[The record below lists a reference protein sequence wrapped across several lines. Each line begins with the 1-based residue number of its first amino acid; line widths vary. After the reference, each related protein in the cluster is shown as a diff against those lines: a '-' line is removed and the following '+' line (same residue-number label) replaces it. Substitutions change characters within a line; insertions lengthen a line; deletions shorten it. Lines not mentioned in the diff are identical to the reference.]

1 MTVTN
6 RVVNALII
14 LDGWG
19 INPEAHANAVE
30 QARTPFL
37 DQVKAD
43 FPSTSLACSGHA
55 VGLPDGIMG
64 NSEVGHMNMGAGRRV
79 FQDLVRIDKAVSDG
93 SLLKNRELCRT
104 METVK
109 QRGTTLHLM
118 GLVSDGGVHSHI
130 SHLMALVDMAVAHNI
145 PTAIHCIMDGRDTAP
160 KSGAGFVKQV
170 QAFLVDKPGVR
181 IASVCGRFYAM
192 DRDTRWERVERAY
205 NLYTQGEGARSNDPV
220 QAITRAYDNNETDEF
235 VKPVLIENSGEPVQ
249 EPVKDGDAL
258 LFFNY
263 RADRAREITRA
274 FTQADFSGF
283 DRTRVPKLSQFLC
296 MTLYDETFG
305 LPVAFP
311 PVHLTNVLGK
321 VISDQGLTQLR
332 IAETEKYAH
341 VTYFFN
347 GGDETVFPGEDRVL
361 IPSPR
366 EVNTYDEKPEMSAL
380 KVAEAACQRIESGQY
395 DLVVL
400 NFANMDMVG
409 HTGIIEAAVTACET
423 VDACTRK
430 VVEAVLKTNGTAMI
444 TADHGNAEQMR
455 AADGSPHT
463 AHTLNKVPLVLAGK
477 AHAHVALKEGII
489 GDIAPTLLKV
499 MKLKQPE
506 EMTGTPLF

>member
-1 MTVTN
+1 MNN
-6 RVVNALII
+6 RIVHALII

-19 INPEAHANAVE
+19 INQESHGNAIK

-37 DQVKAD
+37 DQLKAD
-43 FPSTSLACSGHA
+43 FPTTSLACSGKA
-55 VGLPDGIMG
+55 VGLPNGIMG

-79 FQDLVRIDKAVSDG
+79 FQDLVRIDKAVSEG
-93 SLLKNRELCRT
+93 SLSKNPEICRT
-104 METVK
+104 MEGVR
-109 QRGTTLHLM
+109 QGGNTLHLM
-118 GLVSDGGVHSHI
+118 GLLSDGGVHSHI
-130 SHLMALVDMAVAHNI
+130 NHLKALVAMAADYNI
-145 PTAIHCIMDGRDTAP
+145 PTAIHCILDGRDTAP
-160 KSGAGFVKQV
+160 KSGAGFVKQL
-170 QAFLVDKPGVR
+170 QAFLSDKPGVR
-181 IASVCGRFYAM
+181 VASVCGRFYAM
-192 DRDTRWERVERAY
+192 DRDTRWERVEKAY
-205 NLYTQGEGARSNDPV
+205 DLYTQGKGTEEKDPV
-220 QAITRAYDNNETDEF
+220 EAITRAYDRDETDEF
-235 VKPVLIENSGEPVQ
+235 VKPVSIASDDDGFQ
-249 EPVKDGDAL
+249 GTVKDGDAL

-274 FTQADFSGF
+274 FTQPDFSGF
-283 DRTRVPKLSQFLC
+283 DRKQVPKLSDYLC
-296 MTLYDETFG
+296 MTLYDETFE

-311 PVHLTNVLGK
+311 QVHLTNVLGK
-321 VISDQGLTQLR
+321 VVSDQGLTQLR

-347 GGDETVFPGEDRVL
+347 GGDETVFPGEDRVM

-366 EVNTYDEKPEMSAL
+366 EVNTYDEKPEMSAP
-380 KVAEAACQRIESGQY
+380 KVADKACQKIESGQY

-430 VVEAVLKTNGTAMI
+430 VIEAVWKTNGTAMV

-455 AADGSPHT
+455 ATDDTPHT
-463 AHTLNKVPLVLAGK
+463 AHTLNRVPFILAGT
-477 AHAHVALKEGII
+477 AHAHVTLKEGII

>member
-1 MTVTN
+1 MNN
-6 RVVNALII
+6 RAVNALII

-19 INPEAHANAVE
+19 INQESHGNAIR

-37 DQVKAD
+37 DQLKAD
-43 FPSTSLACSGHA
+43 FPTTSLACSGKA

-93 SLLKNRELCRT
+93 SLSKNPELCRT
-104 METVK
+104 MEAVR
-109 QRGTTLHLM
+109 QSGNTLHLM
-118 GLVSDGGVHSHI
+118 GLLSDGGVHSHI
-130 SHLMALVDMAVAHNI
+130 NHLKALVAMAVDYNI
-145 PTAIHCIMDGRDTAP
+145 PTAIHCILDGRDTAP
-160 KSGAGFVKQV
+160 KSGAGFVKQL
-170 QAFLVDKPGVR
+170 QAFLTGKPGVR

-192 DRDTRWERVERAY
+192 DRDTRWERVEKAY
-205 NLYTQGEGARSNDPV
+205 DLYTQGKGTEEKNPV
-220 QAITRAYDNNETDEF
+220 EAITRAYDRDETDEF
-235 VKPVLIENSGEPVQ
+235 VKPVLIVNDDDGFKGT
-249 EPVKDGDAL
+249 VKDGDAL

-283 DRTRVPKLSQFLC
+283 DRKRVPKLSDYLC
-296 MTLYDETFG
+296 MTLYDETFE

-321 VISDQGLTQLR
+321 VVSDQGLTQLR

-366 EVNTYDEKPEMSAL
+366 EVNTYDEKPEMSAP
-380 KVAEAACQRIESGQY
+380 KVADEACRRIESGQY

-409 HTGIIEAAVTACET
+409 HTGIINAAVTACET
-423 VDACTRK
+423 VDACARR
-430 VVEAVLKTNGTAMI
+430 VIEAVWKTNGTAMI

-455 AADGSPHT
+455 ATDDTPHT
-463 AHTLNKVPLVLAGK
+463 AHTLNRVPLILAGT
-477 AHAHVALKEGII
+477 AHAHVTLKEGII

-499 MKLKQPE
+499 MELKQPE